1 MSANAELARIFQEM
15 SAILEL
21 TAANAF
27 RVNAYARASRVLNDL
42 TTDVA
47 DVADHKQLVAI
58 EGIGD
63 GTAKKILQFLETGAV
78 KEHQTLLGD
87 VPHGLLELLKIS
99 GLGPKTVR
107 VLWEQGGVTDMASLI
122 EKLDG
127 GDLEKLPR
135 MGAKT
140 IANIRESIAFAAS
153 SGRRARLGQ
162 ALPLA
167 ERIVEHLRRVPGT
180 TRVEYAGSLRRG
192 RETIGDIDILASTAR
207 PGDLHEAFQAMP
219 GVIKVL
225 VAGETKSSVRLEPGV
240 QVDLRVVDAASFG
253 AALLYF
259 TGSKE
264 HNVVLR
270 ERAVRMKLSLN
281 EYSLTGGDA
290 VAADTEASIYAALG
304 LPYIPPELRE
314 DRGEFALTE
323 TPKLIEIGDI
333 RAELHAHT
341 VASDGRFTIES
352 LARCAAERG
361 YHTVAVT
368 DHSPS
373 SAQANGLSPD
383 RLLAHID
390 AVRAADAGIDGITI
404 LAGSEVDILADGRL
418 DYDDEILARLDIVVA
433 SPHSTLRQDPE
444 AATRRLLAAI
454 RHPLVHVLGHPT
466 GRIVN
471 RREGLNP
478 DIARLVEAAV
488 EHDTA
493 LEVNAN
499 SLRLDLRDVHVRAAV
514 EAGALIAVNT
524 DAHRIEHFDELRYG
538 IMTARRGWLPPDR
551 CVNAWTAKKLMKWIR
566 SKRYDTRHV

>member
-1 MSANAELARIFQEM
+1 MAANAELARIFQEM

-21 TAANAF
+21 TGANAF

-47 DVADHKQLVAI
+47 DTADHKQLVAI

-63 GTAKKILQFLETGAV
+63 GTAKKILSFLDTGMV
-78 KEHQTLLGD
+78 KEHRTLLD
-87 VPHGLLELLKIS
+87 EVPRGLLELLEIS

-122 EKLDG
+122 KKLDG
-127 GDLEKLPR
+127 GELEKLPR

-140 IANIRESIAFAAS
+140 IANIRESVAFAAS

-162 ALPLA
+162 TLPLA
-167 ERIVEHLRRVPGT
+167 EQIVEYLRRVPGT

-192 RETIGDIDILASTAR
+192 RETIGDIDVLATTAD
-207 PGDLHEAFQAMP
+207 PGALHAAFQTMP

-225 VAGETKSSVRLEPGV
+225 VAGETKSSVRLDPGV

-259 TGSKE
+259 TGSKD

-270 ERAVRMKLSLN
+270 ERAVRMKMSLN
-281 EYSLTGGDA
+281 EYGMTGGDP
-290 VAADTEASIYAALG
+290 VAADNEESIYRALG

-314 DRGEFALTE
+314 DRGELALAE

-341 VASDGRFTIES
+341 VASDGRFTIEQ
-352 LARCAAERG
+352 LARAAADRG

-383 RLLAHID
+383 RLLEHID
-390 AVRAADAGIDGITI
+390 AVRAADAAIEGITV

-418 DYDDEILARLDIVVA
+418 DYDDELLARLDLVVA
-433 SPHSTLRQDPE
+433 SPHSTLRQEPDV
-444 AATRRLLAAI
+444 ATKRLLAAV
-454 RHPLVHVLGHPT
+454 RHPLVHILGHPT

-471 RREGLNP
+471 RREGLTP
-478 DIARLVEAAV
+478 DIPQLVEAAA

-493 LEVNAN
+493 LELNAN

-514 EAGALIAVNT
+514 EAGALVAINT
-524 DAHRIEHFDELRYG
+524 DAHQTEHFEELRYG
-538 IMTARRGWLPPDR
+538 IMTARRGWLTPER
-551 CVNAWTAKKLMKWIR
+551 CVNTWTAAKLMKWLGR
-566 SKRYDTRHV
+566 VR

>member
-15 SAILEL
+15 SAIMEL
-21 TAANAF
+21 TGANVF

-42 TTDVA
+42 AVDVA
-47 DVADHKQLVAI
+47 DIADHKQLVAI

-63 GTAKKILQFLETGAV
+63 GTATKILEYLDTAAV
-78 KEHQTLLGD
+78 EAHKALLD
-87 VPHGLLELLKIS
+87 EVPHGLLELLKIS

-107 VLWEQGGVTDMASLI
+107 VLWEQGGVTGLAALI
-122 EKLDG
+122 EKLDSG
-127 GDLEKLPR
+127 AVEKLPR

-140 IANIRESIAFAAS
+140 VANIRESIAFAAAQ
-153 SGRRARLGQ
+153 GKRVRLGD

-167 ERIVEHLRRVPGT
+167 ERIVEYLRRVRGT

-192 RETIGDIDILASTAR
+192 RETIGDIDVLASTAR
-207 PGDLHEAFQAMP
+207 PDALHDAFGAMP
-219 GVIKVL
+219 GVLKVL
-225 VAGETKSSVRLEPGV
+225 VAGETKSSVRLESGM

-270 ERAVRMKLSLN
+270 ERAVRMKMSLN
-281 EYSLTGGDA
+281 EYGMTGRRAVDA
-290 VAADTEASIYAALG
+290 GTEASIYCALG
-304 LPYIPPELRE
+304 LPFIPPEMRE
-314 DRGEFALTE
+314 HRGEFALTE
-323 TPKLIEIGDI
+323 TPRLVEIGDI

-341 VASDGRFTIES
+341 VASDGRFTIET
-352 LARCAAERG
+352 LAACAADRG

-383 RLLAHID
+383 RLLEHID
-390 AVRAADAGIDGITI
+390 AIHAANTEIDGITI
-404 LAGSEVDILADGRL
+404 LAGAEVDILADGRL

-433 SPHSTLRQDPE
+433 SPHSTLRQDPQT
-444 AATRRLLAAI
+444 ATKRLLAAI

-478 DIARLVEAAV
+478 DMTKLFEAAA
-488 EHDTA
+488 EHGTA
-493 LEVNAN
+493 LELNAN
-499 SLRLDLRDVHVRAAV
+499 SLRLDLRDIHVRAAV
-514 EAGALIAVNT
+514 EAGATVALNT
-524 DAHRIEHFDELRYG
+524 DAHRPEHFDELRYG
-538 IMTARRGWLPPDR
+538 IMTARRGWLEAER
-551 CVNAWTAKKLMKWIR
+551 CVNTWSARKLMSWLR
-566 SKRYDTRHV
+566 SKR

>member
-15 SAILEL
+15 SAIMEL
-21 TAANAF
+21 TGANVF

-42 TTDVA
+42 AVDVA
-47 DVADHKQLVAI
+47 DIADHKQLVAI

-63 GTAKKILQFLETGAV
+63 GTATKILEYLDTAAV
-78 KEHQTLLGD
+78 EAHKALLD
-87 VPHGLLELLKIS
+87 EVPHGLLELLKIS

-107 VLWEQGGVTDMASLI
+107 VLWEQGGVTGLAALI
-122 EKLDG
+122 EKLDSG
-127 GDLEKLPR
+127 AVEKLPR

-140 IANIRESIAFAAS
+140 VANIRESIAFAAAQ
-153 SGRRARLGQ
+153 GKRVRLGD

-167 ERIVEHLRRVPGT
+167 ERIVEYLRRVRGT

-192 RETIGDIDILASTAR
+192 RETIGDIDVLASTAR
-207 PGDLHEAFQAMP
+207 PDALHDAFGAMP
-219 GVIKVL
+219 GVLKVL
-225 VAGETKSSVRLEPGV
+225 VAGETKSSVRLESGM

-270 ERAVRMKLSLN
+270 ERAVRMKMSLN
-281 EYSLTGGDA
+281 EYGMTGRRAVDA
-290 VAADTEASIYAALG
+290 GTEASIYCALG
-304 LPYIPPELRE
+304 LPFIPPEMRE
-314 DRGEFALTE
+314 HRGEFALTE
-323 TPKLIEIGDI
+323 TPRLVEIGDI

-341 VASDGRFTIES
+341 VASDGRFTIET
-352 LARCAAERG
+352 LAACAADRG

-383 RLLAHID
+383 RLLEHID
-390 AVRAADAGIDGITI
+390 AIHAANTEIDGITI
-404 LAGSEVDILADGRL
+404 LAGAEVDILADGRL

-433 SPHSTLRQDPE
+433 SPHSTLRQDPL
-444 AATRRLLAAI
+444 AATKRLLAAI

-478 DIARLVEAAV
+478 DMTKLFEAAA
-488 EHDTA
+488 EHGTA
-493 LEVNAN
+493 LELNAN
-499 SLRLDLRDVHVRAAV
+499 SLRLDLRDIHVRAAV
-514 EAGALIAVNT
+514 EAGATVALNT
-524 DAHRIEHFDELRYG
+524 DAHRPEHFDELRYG
-538 IMTARRGWLPPDR
+538 IMTARRGWLEAER
-551 CVNAWTAKKLMKWIR
+551 CVNTWSARKLQSWLR
-566 SKRYDTRHV
+566 SKR

>member
-15 SAILEL
+15 SAIMEL
-21 TAANAF
+21 TGANVF

-42 TTDVA
+42 AVDVA
-47 DVADHKQLVAI
+47 DIADHKQLVAI

-63 GTAKKILQFLETGAV
+63 GTATKILEYLDTAAV
-78 KEHQTLLGD
+78 EAHKALLD
-87 VPHGLLELLKIS
+87 EVPHGLLELLKIS

-107 VLWEQGGVTDMASLI
+107 VLWEQGGVTGLAALI
-122 EKLDG
+122 EKLDSG
-127 GDLEKLPR
+127 AVEKLPR

-140 IANIRESIAFAAS
+140 VANIRESIAFAAAQ
-153 SGRRARLGQ
+153 GKRVRLGD

-167 ERIVEHLRRVPGT
+167 ERIVEYLRRVRGT

-192 RETIGDIDILASTAR
+192 RETIGDIDVLASTAR
-207 PGDLHEAFQAMP
+207 PDALHDAFGAMP
-219 GVIKVL
+219 GVLKVL
-225 VAGETKSSVRLEPGV
+225 VAGETKSSVRLESGM

-270 ERAVRMKLSLN
+270 ERAVRMKMSLN
-281 EYSLTGGDA
+281 EYGMTGRRAVDA
-290 VAADTEASIYAALG
+290 GTEASIYCALG
-304 LPYIPPELRE
+304 LPFIPPEMRE
-314 DRGEFALTE
+314 HRGEFALTE
-323 TPKLIEIGDI
+323 TPRLVEIGDI

-341 VASDGRFTIES
+341 VASDGRFTIET
-352 LARCAAERG
+352 LAACAADRG

-383 RLLAHID
+383 RLLEHID
-390 AVRAADAGIDGITI
+390 AIHAANTEIDGITI
-404 LAGSEVDILADGRL
+404 LAGAEVDILADGRL

-433 SPHSTLRQDPE
+433 SPHSTLRQDPQT
-444 AATRRLLAAI
+444 ATKRLLAAI

-478 DIARLVEAAV
+478 DMTKLFEAAA
-488 EHDTA
+488 EHGTA
-493 LEVNAN
+493 LELNAN
-499 SLRLDLRDVHVRAAV
+499 SLRLDLRDIHVRAAV
-514 EAGALIAVNT
+514 EAGATVALNT
-524 DAHRIEHFDELRYG
+524 DAHRPEHFDELRYG
-538 IMTARRGWLPPDR
+538 IMTARRGWLEAER
-551 CVNAWTAKKLMKWIR
+551 CVNTWSARKLQSWLR
-566 SKRYDTRHV
+566 SKR

>member
-1 MSANAELARIFQEM
+1 MSANAELAGIFQEM

-21 TAANAF
+21 TGANAF

-42 TTDVA
+42 TMDVA

-58 EGIGD
+58 DGIGD
-63 GTAKKILQFLETGAV
+63 GTAKKILEYLDTAMV
-78 KEHQTLLGD
+78 AAHRTLLD
-87 VPHGLLELLKIS
+87 EVPRGLLELLKIS

-107 VLWEQGGVTDMASLI
+107 VLWEQGGVTGMSSLI
-122 EKLDG
+122 EKLDSG
-127 GDLEKLPR
+127 EIEKLPR

-140 IANIRESIAFAAS
+140 VANIRESIAFAAS
-153 SGRRARLGQ
+153 SGKRARLGE

-167 ERIVEHLRRVPGT
+167 EHIVEYLRRVPGT
-180 TRVEYAGSLRRG
+180 TQVEYAGSLRRG
-192 RETIGDIDILASTAR
+192 RETIGDIDILASTAQ
-207 PGDLHEAFQAMP
+207 PGVLHDAFQAMP

-240 QVDLRVVDAASFG
+240 QIDLRVVDTASFG

-270 ERAVRMKLSLN
+270 ERAVRMKMSLN
-281 EYSLTGGDA
+281 EYGMTGRRAVDA
-290 VAADTEASIYAALG
+290 GTEASIYAALG

-314 DRGEFALTE
+314 DRGELALTE
-323 TPKLIEIGDI
+323 TPRLIEIGDI

-341 VASDGRFTIES
+341 VASDGRFTIET
-352 LARCAAERG
+352 LARCAADRG

-383 RLLAHID
+383 RLLEHID
-390 AVRAADAGIDGITI
+390 AIHAADAEIDGITI
-404 LAGSEVDILADGRL
+404 LAGAEVDILADGRL
-418 DYDDEILARLDIVVA
+418 DYDDEILARLDVVVA
-433 SPHSTLRQDPE
+433 SPHSTLRQEPE
-444 AATRRLLAAI
+444 AATKRLLAAV

-471 RREGLNP
+471 RREGLTP
-478 DIARLVEAAV
+478 DIPRLVEAAA
-488 EHDTA
+488 EHNTA
-493 LEVNAN
+493 LELNAN
-499 SLRLDLRDVHVRAAV
+499 SLRLDLRDIHVRAAV
-514 EAGALIAVNT
+514 EAGASVAVNT
-524 DAHRIEHFDELRYG
+524 DAHRAEHFDELRYG
-538 IMTARRGWLPPDR
+538 IMTARRGWLEAER
-551 CVNAWTAKKLMKWIR
+551 CVNTWTARKLMSWLR
-566 SKRYDTRHV
+566 SKR

>member
-1 MSANAELARIFQEM
+1 MSANAELARIFLEM

-21 TAANAF
+21 TGANAF

-42 TTDVA
+42 TVDVA
-47 DVADHKQLVAI
+47 DIADHKQLVAI

-63 GTAKKILQFLETGAV
+63 GTAKRILEFLDTAEVAAH
-78 KEHQTLLGD
+78 KTLLD
-87 VPHGLLELLKIS
+87 EVPHGLLELLKIS

-107 VLWEQGGVTDMASLI
+107 VLWEQGGVTDLASLI
-122 EKLDG
+122 EKLDAG
-127 GDLEKLPR
+127 AVEKLPR

-140 IANIRESIAFAAS
+140 VANIRESIAFAAS
-153 SGRRARLGQ
+153 SGKRARLGV

-167 ERIVEHLRRVPGT
+167 EHIVEHLRRVPGT

-192 RETIGDIDILASTAR
+192 RETIGDIDILASTAH
-207 PGDLHEAFQAMP
+207 PGALHDAFQSMP

-225 VAGETKSSVRLEPGV
+225 VAGETKSSIRLEPGV
-240 QVDLRVVDAASFG
+240 QVDLRVVDTASFG

-270 ERAVRMKLSLN
+270 ERAVRMKMSLN
-281 EYSLTGGDA
+281 EYGMTGGGA
-290 VAADTEASIYAALG
+290 VAADTEAGIYTALG
-304 LPYIPPELRE
+304 LPYIPPEMRE
-314 DRGEFALTE
+314 NRGEFALTE
-323 TPKLIEIGDI
+323 TPTLIEIGDI

-341 VASDGRFTIES
+341 VASDGRFTIET
-352 LARCAAERG
+352 LARCAADRG

-383 RLLAHID
+383 RLLEHID
-390 AVRAADAGIDGITI
+390 AIHAANAEIDGITI
-404 LAGSEVDILADGRL
+404 LAGAEVDILADGRL
-418 DYDDEILARLDIVVA
+418 DYDDEILARLDVVVA
-433 SPHSTLRQDPE
+433 SPHSALRQDPA
-444 AATRRLLAAI
+444 AATKRLLAAV

-478 DIARLVEAAV
+478 DITKLVEAAA

-493 LEVNAN
+493 LELNAN
-499 SLRLDLRDVHVRAAV
+499 SLRLDLRDIHVKAAV
-514 EAGALIAVNT
+514 EGGASVALNT
-524 DAHRIEHFDELRYG
+524 DAHRPEHFDELRYG
-538 IMTARRGWLPPDR
+538 IMTARRGWLEAER
-551 CVNAWTAKKLMKWIR
+551 CVNTWSARKLMSWLR
-566 SKRYDTRHV
+566 SKR

>member
-1 MSANAELARIFQEM
+1 MAANAELARIFQEM

-21 TAANAF
+21 TGANAF

-47 DVADHKQLVAI
+47 DTADHKQLVAI

-63 GTAKKILQFLETGAV
+63 GTAKKILSFLDTGMV
-78 KEHQTLLGD
+78 KEHRTLLD
-87 VPHGLLELLKIS
+87 EVPRGLLELLEIS
-99 GLGPKTVR
+99 VLGPKTVR

-122 EKLDG
+122 KKLDG
-127 GDLEKLPR
+127 GELEKLPR

-140 IANIRESIAFAAS
+140 IANIRESVAFAAS

-162 ALPLA
+162 TLPLA
-167 ERIVEHLRRVPGT
+167 EQIVEYLRRVPGT

-192 RETIGDIDILASTAR
+192 RETIGDIDVLATTAD
-207 PGDLHEAFQAMP
+207 PGALHAAFQTMP

-225 VAGETKSSVRLEPGV
+225 VAGETKSSVRLDPGV

-259 TGSKE
+259 TGSKD

-270 ERAVRMKLSLN
+270 ERAVRMKMSLN
-281 EYSLTGGDA
+281 EYGMTGGDP
-290 VAADTEASIYAALG
+290 VTADNEESIYRALG

-314 DRGEFALTE
+314 DRGELALAE

-341 VASDGRFTIES
+341 VASDGRFTIEQ
-352 LARCAAERG
+352 LARAAADRG

-383 RLLAHID
+383 RLLEHID
-390 AVRAADAGIDGITI
+390 AVRAADAAIEGITV

-418 DYDDEILARLDIVVA
+418 DYDDELLARLDLVVA
-433 SPHSTLRQDPE
+433 SPHSTLRQEPDV
-444 AATRRLLAAI
+444 ATKRLLAAV
-454 RHPLVHVLGHPT
+454 RHPLVHILGHPT

-471 RREGLNP
+471 RREGLTP
-478 DIARLVEAAV
+478 DIPQLVEAAA

-493 LEVNAN
+493 LELNAN

-514 EAGALIAVNT
+514 EAGALVAINT
-524 DAHRIEHFDELRYG
+524 DAHQTEHFEELRYG
-538 IMTARRGWLPPDR
+538 IMTARRGWLTPER
-551 CVNAWTAKKLMKWIR
+551 CVNTWTAAKLMKWLGR
-566 SKRYDTRHV
+566 VR

>member
-1 MSANAELARIFQEM
+1 MSANAELARIFLEM

-21 TAANAF
+21 TGANAF

-42 TTDVA
+42 TVDVA
-47 DVADHKQLVAI
+47 DIADHKQLVAI

-63 GTAKKILQFLETGAV
+63 GTAKRILEFLDTAAV
-78 KEHQTLLGD
+78 AAHKTLLD
-87 VPHGLLELLKIS
+87 EVPHGLLELLKIS

-107 VLWEQGGVTDMASLI
+107 VLWEQGGVTDLASLV
-122 EKLDG
+122 EQLDSG
-127 GDLEKLPR
+127 AVEKLPR

-140 IANIRESIAFAAS
+140 VANIRESIAFAAS
-153 SGRRARLGQ
+153 SGKRARLGT

-167 ERIVEHLRRVPGT
+167 EHIVESLRRVPGT

-207 PGDLHEAFQAMP
+207 PGALHDAFQAMP

-225 VAGETKSSVRLEPGV
+225 VAGETKSSVRLESGM
-240 QVDLRVVDAASFG
+240 QVDLRVVDTASFG

-270 ERAVRMKLSLN
+270 ERAVRMKMSLN
-281 EYSLTGGDA
+281 EYGMTGGGA
-290 VAADTEASIYAALG
+290 VAADTEAGIYTALG
-304 LPYIPPELRE
+304 LPYIPAEMRE
-314 DRGEFALTE
+314 HRGEFALTE
-323 TPKLIEIGDI
+323 TPRLIEIGDI

-341 VASDGRFTIES
+341 VASDGRFTIET
-352 LARCAAERG
+352 LARCAADRG

-383 RLLAHID
+383 RLLEHID
-390 AVRAADAGIDGITI
+390 AIHAANAEIDGITI
-404 LAGSEVDILADGRL
+404 LAGAEVDILADGRL
-418 DYDDEILARLDIVVA
+418 DYDDEILARLDVVVA
-433 SPHSTLRQDPE
+433 SPHSALRQEPE
-444 AATRRLLAAI
+444 AATKRLLAAV

-478 DIARLVEAAV
+478 DIGQLAEAAA

-493 LEVNAN
+493 LELNAN
-499 SLRLDLRDVHVRAAV
+499 SLRLDLRDIHVRAAM
-514 EAGALIAVNT
+514 EAGATVALNT
-524 DAHRIEHFDELRYG
+524 DAHRPEHFDELRYG
-538 IMTARRGWLPPDR
+538 IMTARRGWLEAER
-551 CVNAWTAKKLMKWIR
+551 CVNTWSARKLMSWLR
-566 SKRYDTRHV
+566 SKR